1 MGFLA
6 RPAEAFDG
14 VDATGQVAGFGVSSP
29 GALIT
34 VAGGKHLR
42 VLLGTH
48 GTGHDGPAVIPF
60 GAGRAGPGRA
70 GTCVP

>member
-1 MGFLA
+1 
-6 RPAEAFDG
+6 
-14 VDATGQVAGFGVSSP
+14 VSSP

-48 GTGHDGPAVIPF
+48 VPGAGHDGPAVIP
-60 GAGRAGPGRA
+60 GRAEGGPCACREARA
-70 GTCVP
+70 LCGTRCREDSGSREFCVHYCP